1 MKKTKVLFTIC
12 AVGIASLI
20 ISCSNAPS
28 QNQIIPI
35 SAIPEDP
42 GENPGDNGENPED
55 PGENP
60 GDNGENSEDPGEN
73 PGDNGENP
81 EDPGENPEDNGETT
95 PENNPIEYQF
105 HETVEYLPAGTDGSA
120 GTTGTYVLFGDW
132 PQTIKAQNV
141 EIDTTR
147 TMTRGGFT
155 FYLGSDQNL
164 YVSCEEKAYKEGYT
178 YSDGTNVARSSVHS
192 TKYFKVEPIKWR
204 VLNPTPVEGEKK
216 FLVAEKCLVAN
227 ILFQSNSNRNLNG
240 EIIYP
245 SNYKYSNIRAYL
257 NGIVN
262 EFITESN
269 GAVDA
274 ANVDWRNKGFL
285 QSAFTTS
292 AITLIADTI
301 VKNDLQSTVSST
313 ENIYVCQNT
322 TDKIFLPSV
331 QEMGCSEYGFVAA
344 TQSIMNNQN
353 DESRIRVPTDYAKA
367 NYIDCSRYPR
377 HFLRSP
383 LYLTTYGGV
392 KVMCVSDDIG
402 NVDYDDCWKTQISIV
417 PALCLE

>member
-42 GENPGDNGENPED
+42 GENPEDNGENPED

-60 GDNGENSEDPGEN
+60 GDN
-73 PGDNGENP
+73 
-81 EDPGENPEDNGETT
+81 GENPEDNGETT

-155 FYLGSDQNL
+155 FYLGSDRSL
-164 YVSCEEKAYKEGYT
+164 YIQCEENAYGRGYT
-178 YSDGTNVARSSVHS
+178 YSDGTVVAQQSSHS

-204 VLNPTPVEGEKK
+204 VLNPTPAEGEKK
-216 FLVAEKCLVAN
+216 MLLAE
-227 ILFQSNSNRNLNG
+227 QSLTAYIPFFDTYTSRTLNN
-240 EIIYP
+240 ETIYQN
-245 SNYKYSNIRAYL
+245 NYKYSNIRAYL
-257 NGIVN
+257 NGIPN
-262 EFITESN
+262 QFLTDGGTDDGRNYNI
-269 GAVDA
+269 
-274 ANVDWRNKGFL
+274 DWTGIGFL
-285 QSAFTTS
+285 QRAFTTA
-292 AITLIADTI
+292 AINKISDTL
-301 VKNDLQSTVSST
+301 VKNDSQSTA
-313 ENIYVCQNT
+313 NNQNPYVCEDT
-322 TDKIFLPSV
+322 TDKIFLLSF
-331 QEMGCSEYGFVAA
+331 QEMINTAYGFD
-344 TQSIMNNQN
+344 TGSNTN
-353 DESRIRVPTDYAKA
+353 DEKRIRVPTDYAKA
-367 NYIDCSRYPR
+367 NNRSCDISGTYNSN
-377 HFLRSP
+377 FLRSP
-383 LYLTTYGGV
+383 HYQSTQYVTVV
-392 KVMCVSDDIG
+392 KNDGTIRLDLLGRKCLG
-402 NVDYDDCWKTQISIV
+402 IV
-417 PALCLE
+417 PALCLKE